1 MLSTDVVIVGGGVIG
16 LAIANML
23 SRQCP
28 DHTGIVLLEQ
38 HNGFGQETSSRNS
51 EVIHAGLYYAPDSQK
66 ARHCLRGR
74 KLLYAYCQQHQ
85 IPFRRTGKLVV
96 TGRDEKIRLESLQ
109 ANALASG
116 VAENELRW
124 LEREEIAD
132 LEPQLSAE
140 YALLSTASGI
150 VDSHALMQSLLDE
163 ARGRNVIWAPA
174 THVDRV
180 QSGVDN
186 GFIVHACSGSEQSSS
201 RLACRVLINAA
212 GLGAIALA
220 KRIEGLDPASIPQW
234 RLVKGQYFSWSGPAP
249 FQHLIYPLPPMDGD
263 GLGIHA
269 TLDLT
274 GRLRFGPDTVPVE
287 TPEYRVDETRRQ
299 TFLQAIRT
307 YFPAVEI
314 QRLLPDY
321 AGVRPKAC
329 WPGSSGPEDFII
341 SKPSGQGLDGLV
353 QLFGIESPGLT
364 AALSIAEEVSSY
376 TVDRLRRYACRPR

>member
-1 MLSTDVVIVGGGVIG
+1 MLSADVVIVGGGVVG
-16 LAIANML
+16 LAIASAL

-38 HNGFGQETSSRNS
+38 RNDFGQETSSRNS
-51 EVIHAGLYYAPDSQK
+51 EVIHAGLYYPPDSQK

-74 KLLYAYCQQHQ
+74 EILYAYCQRHR

-96 TGRDEKIRLESLQ
+96 AGRDERKRLESLQ
-109 ANALASG
+109 VNALASG

-124 LEREEIAD
+124 LEGDELAD
-132 LEPQLSAE
+132 LEPRLSAD

-163 ARGRNVIWAPA
+163 ACSRDVTWAPL
-174 THVDRV
+174 TRV
-180 QSGVDN
+180 ERVRSGVDN
-186 GFIVHACSGSEQSSS
+186 GFVVHACSGSEKSPV

-212 GLGAIALA
+212 GLGAIDLA
-220 KRIEGLDPASIPQW
+220 SRIEGLDSDMIPQW

-249 FQHLIYPLPPMDGD
+249 FQHLIYPLPPLNGD

-269 TLDLT
+269 TLDLS
-274 GRLRFGPDTVPVE
+274 GRLRFGPDAVPVE
-287 TPEYRVDETRRQ
+287 APEYGVDDTRQ
-299 TFLQAIRT
+299 HAFAQAISE
-307 YFPAVEI
+307 YFPDVETH
-314 QRLLPDY
+314 RLSPDY
-321 AGVRPKAC
+321 AGVRPKAF
-329 WPGSSGPEDFII
+329 WPGSTGPEDFII
-341 SKPSGQGLDGLV
+341 SEASGQGLEGLI

-376 TVDRLRRYACRPR
+376 TVDRLRRYGCTPR